1 MSLPFLPNVWGNRN
15 LCALVRDTILEGKD
29 KLTEYRFNTK
39 QAALFLFN
47 LRNLYFSSKTLNPT
61 RVWSKGCLH

>member
-1 MSLPFLPNVWGNRN
+1 MSLPFLPNAWGNRN

-39 QAALFLFN
+39 QAALFFIQSAEFILFIKDAQPHK
-47 LRNLYFSSKTLNPT
+47 SME
-61 RVWSKGCLH
+61 